1 MLLDGYQ
8 PIFGVFVKKNI
19 FQNVLYIMRNRP
31 LDEKNET
38 TVAGVYLK
46 KFHLSDKF
54 LHRVSK
60 KRRKKNENSADLANP
75 I

>member
-1 MLLDGYQ
+1 
-8 PIFGVFVKKNI
+8 
-19 FQNVLYIMRNRP
+19 MRNRP

-75 I
+75 IQRLTKMEEVNSKPIDVKYGYRQL